1 MNKIKEGKI
10 LVKDEVK
17 VKDIL
22 ALGMDINNRMND
34 ILVNTEEGIQAS
46 TYIRLELEKQI
57 EALDEL

>member
-1 MNKIKEGKI
+1 M
-10 LVKDEVK
+10 VKDEVK